1 MAIDLDGL
9 GLVGLLIAAAS
20 DWRLVHL
27 RWGHSTAH
35 EQSLHTH
42 THMHNMYVSIVN
54 ILSHP

>member
-9 GLVGLLIAAAS
+9 GLVGLLIAAS

-27 RWGHSTAH
+27 CWDHSTAH

-42 THMHNMYVSIVN
+42 THMHNMYVPIIN